1 MTERKAV
8 HADLKV
14 LSKTF
19 SVLTSEIEETFG
31 SLTVC
36 SCEPETVILKEGE
49 TGTSVYVALKGK
61 FSVRKS
67 QWIVM
72 SKEVARLGP
81 GDLFGEIGFILP
93 TTRSASIVAVEKC
106 EVARIVLGDFKKLLD
121 RHSELRDRVE
131 EMARRRLYS
140 LSAAGQS

>member
-1 MTERKAV
+1 MTERKAE

-14 LSKTF
+14 LAKTF
-19 SVLTSEIEETFG
+19 SLLASELEETLH
-31 SLTVC
+31 SLNVC
-36 SCEPETVILKEGE
+36 VFEPGAVVLKEGE

-67 QWIVM
+67 RWIFS

-81 GDLFGEIGFILP
+81 GDLFGEIGFLVP
-93 TTRSASIVAVEKC
+93 TTRSASIIAEGPC
-106 EVARIVLGDFKKLLD
+106 EAARIVLADFKELLA
-121 RHSELRDRVE
+121 RHCELQARIE

-140 LSAAGQS
+140 LAASDQA